1 MSTSPRIIEF
11 IKGLIELGV
20 TKYQG
25 EKFQFE
31 ARPDGSTDV
40 GTPIGF
46 QTPDDDDDDDD
57 EASSP

>member
-1 MSTSPRIIEF
+1 MTTSPRILEF

-31 ARPDGSTDV
+31 AKHVDTDV

-46 QTPDDDDDDDD
+46 QTPADDDD
-57 EASSP
+57 EDSSP